1 MISVGLT
8 GGIATGKSTVARL
21 LRARG
26 IPVVD
31 ADQLAREVVA
41 PGSEGLAEVVARF
54 GTGVLTAEGTLDRP
68 ALRAIVLEDA
78 NARAELEA
86 ITHPRIR
93 HATVEWMAAQSA
105 AGAPV
110 AVVEAAL
117 LVETGGYRFYDR
129 LIVVTCAPHRQK
141 QRLMLRNQITS
152 AEAERWLAAQLPLA
166 QKEAV
171 ATDLIRNDGTL
182 QALQHQ
188 VERLSFGPKAPPA

>member
-8 GGIATGKSTVARL
+8 GGIATGKSTVAGL

-31 ADQLAREVVA
+31 ADQLARDVVA
-41 PGSEGLAEVVARF
+41 PGTDGLAEVVARF
-54 GTGVLTAEGTLDRP
+54 GPGVLTAEGTLDRP
-68 ALRAIVLEDA
+68 ALRAIVLDDA
-78 NARAELEA
+78 AARADLEA

-93 HATVEWMAAQSA
+93 LATVEWLTAQSA

-117 LVETGGYRFYDR
+117 LVETGGYKFYDR
-129 LIVVTCAPHRQK
+129 VVVVTCAPHRQK
-141 QRLMLRNQITS
+141 QRLMHRNQIPS
-152 AEAERWLAAQLPLA
+152 VEAERWLAAQLPLA

-171 ATDLIRNDGTL
+171 ATDLIRNDGSLLEL
-182 QALQHQ
+182 QQQ
-188 VERLSFGPKAPPA
+188 VERLSFGPGAPSA